1 MSFLYNRYLVVA
13 HPVWYQQRRT
23 IKVTVVGCVLVW
35 IISIFVGLLH
45 RNFLGAF
52 LVLPFPLLFFF
63 LIKTIKAVSATSVPT
78 DEKQRIVAVL
88 VLVVLIYILVFVPRT
103 ILEILYLTDVDEQT
117 FYFVY
122 DTTCSLV
129 QLNPLIDLIMYFFI
143 NKWVL
148 DKLFSCLCCCKLD
161 NNDLRTS
168 VTTT

>member
-1 MSFLYNRYLVVA
+1 MVVA

-23 IKVTVVGCVLVW
+23 IKVTVVVCVLVW
-35 IISIFVGLLH
+35 IISFFVGLLN
-45 RNFLGAF
+45 RNFFGAF
-52 LVLPFPLLFFF
+52 LVLPLPLLIFF
-63 LIKTIKAVSATSVPT
+63 LIKTIKAVSATSVPS
-78 DEKQRIVAVL
+78 DEKRRIVAVL

-103 ILEILYLTDVDEQT
+103 IMECFYLVPDIDYETL
-117 FYFVY
+117 FSVY

-148 DKLFSCLCCCKLD
+148 DKLLGCLCCCKLD

>member
-13 HPVWYQQRRT
+13 HPVWYQQRQT
-23 IKVTVVGCVLVW
+23 IKVTVVVCVLVW
-35 IISIFVGLLH
+35 IISVFVGLL
-45 RNFLGAF
+45 NGNIFGAF
-52 LVLPFPLLFFF
+52 LVLPLPLLIFF
-63 LIKTIKAVSATSVPT
+63 LIKTIKAVSATSVPS
-78 DEKQRIVAVL
+78 DEKRRIVAVL

-103 ILEILYLTDVDEQT
+103 IMEILYLTNTNWQT
-117 FYFVY
+117 LYFVY

-148 DKLFSCLCCCKLD
+148 DKLLGCLCCCKLD

>member
-35 IISIFVGLLH
+35 IISVFVGLL
-45 RNFLGAF
+45 NNDYLGAF
-52 LVLPFPLLFFF
+52 LIIPLPLLIFF
-63 LIKTIKAVSATSVPT
+63 LIKTIKAVSATSVPS

-103 ILEILYLTDVDEQT
+103 ILEILLLTDVDEQT

-148 DKLFSCLCCCKLD
+148 NKLFSCLCCCKLD